1 MRLQVLLIYPPLC
14 LITARMY
21 AKISQ
26 LRHSS
31 KYVLFRHSLGKAF
44 ARPRQGLGK
53 AYARVCQGFDKD
65 DAVA

>member
-1 MRLQVLLIYPPLC
+1 MTC
-14 LITARMY
+14 LFEA
-21 AKISQ
+21 
-26 LRHSS
+26 
-31 KYVLFRHSLGKAF
+31 LFRYSLGKAS